1 MTVHN
6 SLTENYHNSLYK
18 NDNIYTKNIN
28 IITKGLSSEN
38 YTSLYYLNPY
48 PAKLKIVD
56 DNLHRLHFD
65 K

>member
-1 MTVHN
+1 MTIHN
-6 SLTENYHNSLYK
+6 SLTENYHNNLYK

-48 PAKLKIVD
+48 PVKLKIVD